1 MINFPLGL
9 TYCTLNKINRD
20 DLLHVLRLYP
30 DFAKSFVERFRVTF
44 DLRQCELNE
53 SKPFHKLDDELKTL
67 IRQRNP
73 KLQTDRRLSILSQRE
88 DGKSTSFRCRSR
100 NVLFV

>member
-1 MINFPLGL
+1 MKIHLNSSHFLLGL

-53 SKPFHKLDDELKTL
+53 SKPFHKLDDELKML

-88 DGKSTSFRCRSR
+88 DGK
-100 NVLFV
+100 